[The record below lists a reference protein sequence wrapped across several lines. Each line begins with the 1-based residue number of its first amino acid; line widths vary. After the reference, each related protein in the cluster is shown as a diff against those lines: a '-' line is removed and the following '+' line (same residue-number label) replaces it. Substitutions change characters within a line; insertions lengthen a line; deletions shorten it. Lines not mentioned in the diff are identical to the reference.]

1 MSEEECFKGVPFSEQ
16 GQAQKCHDDCK
27 HQEFQGSDV
36 EAQLKDDYD
45 GDWDGGY
52 GCHWL
57 GWKSYHG
64 SDGSPSSSRTQDQTS
79 PTEETKDV

>member
-1 MSEEECFKGVPFSEQ
+1 MEMKEQKCFKGVPISDQ
-16 GQAQKCHDDCK
+16 GQAQKCYDCEY
-27 HQEFQGSDV
+27 QEFQGSDV

-57 GWKSYHG
+57 GWKN
-64 SDGSPSSSRTQDQTS
+64 
-79 PTEETKDV
+79 